1 MAVAAVV
8 TIGDTDVAA
17 VVDTVVAVP
26 RCTCINVPSPPPWD
40 DAQDIKYYYVIE
52 LKTKIF

>member
-26 RCTCINVPSPPPWD
+26 RCTCINVPPP
-40 DAQDIKYYYVIE
+40 
-52 LKTKIF
+52 LG